1 MPKDYNQVA
10 NYTYLDTQVN
20 KAISDDAPAVYF
32 ATVLQQCDTK
42 RAEIGNITDVEA
54 LDKNIADNAL
64 PPEIV
69 HMTVE
74 DYDSF
79 LTERRHLMAK
89 MIEEYYKQL

>member
-1 MPKDYNQVA
+1 MA

-32 ATVLQQCDTK
+32 AKVQKQCETK
-42 RAEIGNITDVEA
+42 QPEIGNITDSNA
-54 LDKNIADNAL
+54 LDQNIADNAL

-69 HMTVE
+69 SMTI
-74 DYDSF
+74 DNYDDF
-79 LTERRHLMAK
+79 LNMRRHLMAK